1 MDKPLMIHLVGYLAA
16 SLVHSSE
23 DDEEVVVMTIRPDAG
38 SWRPHNIGITR
49 PEAERLLADLKR
61 LLAAT
66 PLLLILFLSVGC
78 SARVQVTTE
87 NFSPPPSADKASTIV
102 AVEILTDLSPLD
114 PATEQGQSPKEEKV
128 VVLTGDENTVV
139 NVAGDLHLHQHTHVH
154 LHEAPARNEPPSAT
168 VRNEVSPP
176 KRDPGCA
183 RLLGEHEERV
193 REWKA
198 MLDAARQGNRFS
210 ITGDSK

>member
-16 SLVHSSE
+16 SLVHSSV

-61 LLAAT
+61 LLIAT

-87 NFSPPPSADKASTIV
+87 NFSPPQSAERSSTVV

-114 PATEQGQSPKEEKV
+114 HAAPKEENTV
-128 VVLTGDENTVV
+128 ELTGNGNTVV
-139 NVAGDLHLHQHTHVH
+139 IVAGDLHLHQHTHIH
-154 LHEAPARNEPPSAT
+154 RHEAPARIESPPAT
-168 VRNEVSPP
+168 VRIEFSPP
-176 KRDPGCA
+176 KRDPVCE
-183 RLLGEHEERV
+183 RLLREHEDRV

-198 MLDAARQGNRFS
+198 MLDATRKGNRFS